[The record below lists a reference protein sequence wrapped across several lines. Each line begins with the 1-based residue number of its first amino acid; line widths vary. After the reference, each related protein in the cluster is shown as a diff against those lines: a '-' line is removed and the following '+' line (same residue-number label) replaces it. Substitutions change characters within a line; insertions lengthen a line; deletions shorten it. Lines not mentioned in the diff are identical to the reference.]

1 MMYLKVLR
9 LARDT
14 GGTSVIE
21 FALLMPVFVAFLV
34 GIMGS
39 GALMWAQ
46 FGLQH
51 GVEMAARC
59 ASINTTTC
67 GTTANIKS
75 YAVTQTYGVN
85 PPTSA
90 FTVSTPS
97 CGNQVVASYS
107 YQFITASFGLPAI
120 TLAAKSCFPK

>member
-1 MMYLKVLR
+1 MKLTR
-9 LARDT
+9 LGADT
-14 GGTSVIE
+14 LGSSAIE
-21 FALLMPVFVAFLV
+21 FALLMPLFMAIIM

-59 ASINTTTC
+59 ASIDASTC
-67 GTTANIKS
+67 GTTANIQK
-75 YAVTQTYGVN
+75 YASQQTYGVD
-85 PPTSA
+85 PPDSV
-90 FTVSTPS
+90 FSVSTPS
-97 CGNQVVASYS
+97 CGYQVIASYT
-107 YQFITASFGLPAI
+107 YQFLVTDMGLPAI

>member
-1 MMYLKVLR
+1 MNPLR
-9 LARDT
+9 MRIDT
-14 GGTSVIE
+14 SGSSAIE
-21 FALLMPVFVAFLV
+21 FAMLMPAFVAVLT

-39 GALMWAQ
+39 GALMWGQ

-59 ASINTTTC
+59 ASINATTC
-67 GTTANIKS
+67 NSTANIQK
-75 YAVTQTYGVN
+75 YAVQQTYGVDA
-85 PPTSA
+85 PASA

-97 CGNQVVASYS
+97 CGYQVVASYT
-107 YQFITASFGLPAI
+107 YQFLTTDFGLPAI